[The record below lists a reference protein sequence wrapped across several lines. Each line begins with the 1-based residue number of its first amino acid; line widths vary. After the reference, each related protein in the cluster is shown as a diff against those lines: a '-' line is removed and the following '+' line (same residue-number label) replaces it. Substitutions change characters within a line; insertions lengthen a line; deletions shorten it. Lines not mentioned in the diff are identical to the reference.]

1 MSTFGKCF
9 TMELKHPID
18 EKTWDAI
25 ADTEFDNT
33 KRIFFKTKSG
43 KEVAFIKEDVLDQI
57 KAKIEEGA
65 KIIHYVNMEKAKALY
80 WCLEVIDKYTEESED
95 NDD

>member
-1 MSTFGKCF
+1 MSTFDKCF

-18 EKTWDAI
+18 EKTWDILTDA
-25 ADTEFDNT
+25 ELNNT
-33 KRIFFKTKSG
+33 KRIWFETKSG
-43 KEVAFIKEDVLDQI
+43 KEVAFIKEDVLDEI

-80 WCLEVIDKYTEESED
+80 WCLEVIDKYTEESEE
-95 NDD
+95 

>member
-1 MSTFGKCF
+1 MSTFDKCF

-18 EKTWDAI
+18 EKTWDRLTDA
-25 ADTEFDNT
+25 ELNNT
-33 KRIFFKTKSG
+33 KRIWFETKSG
-43 KEVAFIKEDVLDQI
+43 KEVAFIKEDVLDEI

-80 WCLEVIDKYTEESED
+80 WCLEVIDKYTEESEE
-95 NDD
+95 